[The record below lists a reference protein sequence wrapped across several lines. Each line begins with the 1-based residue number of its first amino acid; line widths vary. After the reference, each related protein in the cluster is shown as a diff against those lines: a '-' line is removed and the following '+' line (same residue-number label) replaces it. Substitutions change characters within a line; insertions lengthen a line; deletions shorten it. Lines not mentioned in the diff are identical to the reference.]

1 MILVFL
7 ALKTVG
13 VIPSTTVI
21 STAKADINMTAAS
34 CSTLFTSVV
43 VLSCINALLIVAIII
58 LSVIATYAFHRKSST
73 LAPHKAIYESPDDIK
88 EESFHMTNSNL
99 YGIHKAI

>member
-7 ALKTVG
+7 ALKTG
-13 VIPSTTVI
+13 VIPSTTEI
-21 STAKADINMTAAS
+21 STAKADICMTAAS
-34 CSTLFTSVV
+34 CSTLFTAVV
-43 VLSCINALLIVAIII
+43 VLSCIIALLIVAIII

-73 LAPHKAIYESPDDIK
+73 MAPQNAIYESPDDMK
-88 EESFHMTNSNL
+88 EESFHMTKSSV